1 MARAVQDHGKSMA
14 RHGKSITRTWQKQLL
29 TEHGINMARSWQDM
43 ARASQEHGNS
53 MATTTCSYHA
63 PAAGPGHALAMPWQE
78 HGKSMSRAWQP
89 RGMAR
94 AWLGH
99 GKSKA
104 RPLPLQGKIM
114 ARTWQ
119 GLPPYPLPSHYPS
132 PPALPPPP
140 LPPSATSHPVG
151 PPGQVVAHKSSTCL
165 CDVIFSTD
173 PHSYVVATIP
183 LRAMQS
189 PARQQ
194 GKDAPNNNYFE
205 TDPAISSSSAA
216 TSAPPTS

>member
-1 MARAVQDHGKSMA
+1 
-14 RHGKSITRTWQKQLL
+14 
-29 TEHGINMARSWQDM
+29 
-43 ARASQEHGNS
+43 
-53 MATTTCSYHA
+53 
-63 PAAGPGHALAMPWQE
+63 MPWQE

-94 AWLGH
+94 AWLGQ

-104 RPLPLQGKIM
+104 RPLPLHGKSM

-132 PPALPPPP
+132 TPALPPPP

-165 CDVIFSTD
+165 CDAIFSTA
-173 PHSYVVATIP
+173 PHTYVVASDAEPCEAARARCTEQHRFALCAGAGSRVRASAVSDCMGSSLQ
-183 LRAMQS
+183 LRGGLAKTKHCGRRNES
-189 PARQQ
+189 
-194 GKDAPNNNYFE
+194 
-205 TDPAISSSSAA
+205 
-216 TSAPPTS
+216 